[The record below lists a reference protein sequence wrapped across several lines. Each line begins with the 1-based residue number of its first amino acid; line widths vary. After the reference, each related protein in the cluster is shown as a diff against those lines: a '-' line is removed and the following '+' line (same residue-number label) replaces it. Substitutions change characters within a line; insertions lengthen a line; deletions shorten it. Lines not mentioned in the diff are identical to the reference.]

1 MGEVVNLSLWSDAQ
15 QPAITAPRAP
25 RRKAKPKGK
34 PQYTEEFERD
44 VWGPYPRKEGT
55 SKSNAFRK
63 FEGLD
68 DEDRAAVLRTIP
80 IYARQKAG
88 KEAEFICH
96 LEFFISRRIFE
107 TIALPKTPPTAGPAP
122 VIDWPRILSLY
133 ERTGNWNPAFGPAP
147 GSPGCTVP
155 KEFLK

>member
-1 MGEVVNLSLWSDAQ
+1 MGMGEVVNLAFWNETPL
-15 QPAITAPRAP
+15 TVTTAP

-34 PQYTEEFERD
+34 PKYSEEFERD

-68 DEDRAAVLRTIP
+68 DEDRAAVIATIP
-80 IYARQKAG
+80 AYTRMKAG
-88 KEAEFICH
+88 SEQQYIQH
-96 LEFFISRRIFE
+96 LEFFISRRTFE
-107 TIALPKTPPTAGPAP
+107 TITPTKTAPTAGPAP
-122 VIDWPRILSLY
+122 GIDWPRVLSLY
-133 ERTGNWNPAFGPAP
+133 ARTGNWNVAFGAPP
-147 GSPGCTVP
+147 GSPGCLVP